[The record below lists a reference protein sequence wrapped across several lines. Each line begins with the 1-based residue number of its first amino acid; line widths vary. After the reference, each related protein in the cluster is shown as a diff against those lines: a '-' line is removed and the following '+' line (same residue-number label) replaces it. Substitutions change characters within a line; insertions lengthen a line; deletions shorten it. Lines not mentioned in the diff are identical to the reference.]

1 MLVHQNRHTLE
12 AREILAHHKAMDS
25 SEWKGGSRS
34 SCPTRPMDHA
44 RASESLAQQV
54 NFQALAS
61 RSPRSSQRMGYT
73 SSSREALAQ
82 LDAHVSW
89 VCRERARSS
98 QRMCYTSSSREG
110 LAQLVDA
117 HVSWVCRERGE
128 LFPGPSRAWGLAKPC
143 TCPRARRLVKLLA
156 CGQPSFWAGR
166 VGSSSSSALQMQMH
180 KDALST
186 LHTWYIMT
194 WRHFF
199 TEPSLSLLRLL

>member
-1 MLVHQNRHTLE
+1 MMVHQNSHTLE
-12 AREILAHHKAMDS
+12 AREILANQKAMDS

-82 LDAHVSW
+82 L
-89 VCRERARSS
+89 
-98 QRMCYTSSSREG
+98 
-110 LAQLVDA
+110 VDA
-117 HVSWVCRERGE
+117 HVSWVCRERGK

-143 TCPRARRLVKLLA
+143 TWPRARRLVKLLP
-156 CGQPSFWAGR
+156 CGQSSFWAGR
-166 VGSSSSSALQMQMH
+166 VGASSSSALQMQMH

-186 LHTWYIMT
+186 LHT
-194 WRHFF
+194 
-199 TEPSLSLLRLL
+199 